1 MNSNNDMSEFER
13 RTRAALRADAEQ
25 LDAATHSRLTQAR
38 HAALAQRTPSSGWL
52 NLRHLAPAGAVAA
65 SMLLAVLFFGNPRS
79 GDVNPTVATALDEV
93 ELLADAEAYALTEEP
108 DPEFLEWAAG
118 QSTGLGS

>member
-1 MNSNNDMSEFER
+1 MNSEHDINEFER
-13 RTRAALRADAEQ
+13 RTQTALRSHAEL
-25 LDAATHSRLTQAR
+25 LDAATQSRLTQAR
-38 HAALAQRTPSSGWL
+38 HAALAQRSPRSSWL
-52 NLRHLAPAGAVAA
+52 QLRFLAPAGAVAA

-79 GDVNPTVATALDEV
+79 DDVNPTVATALDEV